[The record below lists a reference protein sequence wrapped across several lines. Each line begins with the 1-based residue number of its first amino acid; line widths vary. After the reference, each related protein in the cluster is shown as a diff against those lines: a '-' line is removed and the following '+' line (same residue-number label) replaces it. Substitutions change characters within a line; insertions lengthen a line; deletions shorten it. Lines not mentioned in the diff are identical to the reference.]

1 MKFYESKTAKF
12 LAGKGFYG
20 VLAVCMA
27 AVAIATYSAIK
38 TGENVAVPQDTNQ
51 SQTSGNG
58 SVSEITLPSVPS
70 EDTLINQQS
79 SVPDTTE
86 VGNEG
91 DATYFSLPIDGEII
105 KGYSDSVLQYS
116 STFNDMRIHT
126 GMDILGESGAR
137 VSACAQGV
145 VCGIEENTVYGV
157 NTVGLRRAGF
167 DEKRRFNIKKAV
179 KTYFFRHLNSRQAVA
194 QLNEDFAGDADI
206 AEFIEFVSTSKRGIL
221 QGKAELNAITAESS
235 KEE

>member
-27 AVAIATYSAIK
+27 AVAVATYSAIK
-38 TGENVAVPQDTNQ
+38 TGENVAVPQDANQ

-70 EDTLINQQS
+70 EDTLINQPS
-79 SVPDTTE
+79 SMPDTTE

-91 DATYFSLPIDGEII
+91 EATYFSLPIDGEII

-126 GMDILGESGAR
+126 GMDILGQSGAR

-145 VCGIEENTVYGV
+145 VCGIEENTVYG
-157 NTVGLRRAGF
+157 TVVAIDHGNGNVIRYCGI
-167 DEKRRFNIKKAV
+167 KNITVA
-179 KTYFFRHLNSRQAVA
+179 LNDSV
-194 QLNEDFAGDADI
+194 EAGDVIGEVGTVANESEDQPHIHIELLKDGVLSDI
-206 AEFIEFVSTSKRGIL
+206 GQLFE
-221 QGKAELNAITAESS
+221 
-235 KEE
+235 